1 MNDRIVLSCVFN
13 MPRAL
18 QSIMINIIMNQRTF
32 HSNNLFS
39 NHFHSH
45 DILNF
50 VHNHIVT

>member
-39 NHFHSH
+39 IHFHSH
-45 DILNF
+45 EYFEFYTL
-50 VHNHIVT
+50 